1 MTRFADKTDQMQ
13 SNVTISSIHVDPEVM
28 ARHKERNE
36 ILNQLAKEK
45 LPGPVK
51 SKWALHYKLGM
62 DKAVEDALSVRQEKA
77 EKVKTQGRFQIQAKT
92 NAGNWLIDR
101 SWTYLANPSYR
112 LQEDKREELDM
123 RLMVKRQKQK
133 AIQNM
138 ALEQQY
144 KIVVKKP
151 KRWMT

>member
-1 MTRFADKTDQMQ
+1 MTRFADKTDHMQ
-13 SNVTISSIHVDPEVM
+13 SNVTISSVHVDPEVM

-51 SKWALHYKLGM
+51 SKWALNYKLGM

-112 LQEDKREELDM
+112 LQEDIANA
-123 RLMVKRQKQK
+123 V
-133 AIQNM
+133 
-138 ALEQQY
+138 
-144 KIVVKKP
+144 
-151 KRWMT
+151 